1 MGVLKNFHRS
11 AATLRAYHEFI
22 EGESTE
28 FNQMR
33 KLDLA
38 SLNLFIVHTCD
49 LQHLN
54 TASARERF
62 LRYFEPSDLTI
73 TVLPFVTF
81 TKKKSVV
88 VDLNSEYI
96 SHVKR
101 LHIIGPCSLQFRPE
115 MESLTEVRVSPI
127 EGESS
132 TCTLPHVP
140 EANRATHRQGICC
153 MDVRALWRKCPL
165 VTKFNGISLKAQVAD
180 LSSFHNY
187 LGTDCEKFKICEN
200 KRQPRSR
207 GFTRLRLSE
216 FFQFYITDI
225 VRHLSHFPKVSI

>member
-1 MGVLKNFHRS
+1 MFCRLEAPVGVLKNFHRS
-11 AATLRAYHEFI
+11 AATLRAYH
-22 EGESTE
+22 GESTE

-38 SLNLFIVHTCD
+38 TLNLFIVHTCD
-49 LQHLN
+49 LQHLH

-127 EGESS
+127 EGKSS
-132 TCTLPHVP
+132 TCTLPRVP
-140 EANRATHRQGICC
+140 EATRATHRQGICC

-187 LGTDCEKFKICEN
+187 PTVKNSKFVKISVSQE
-200 KRQPRSR
+200 
-207 GFTRLRLSE
+207 GLS
-216 FFQFYITDI
+216 TKNAGW
-225 VRHLSHFPKVSI
+225 VA